1 MVRNLLNNMV
11 PRRSQKKVMTDI
23 DFQPIFA
30 QKCQIGQLANHMNH
44 FLLKRS
50 PMCGKIIAK
59 ERTQKFLSRAES
71 LTFEWIFLKTS
82 SQN

>member
-1 MVRNLLNNMV
+1 MKIDVYNMV
-11 PRRSQKKVMTDI
+11 LGGSQKKVMTDI

-59 ERTQKFLSRAES
+59 ERPQKFPSRAEI
-71 LTFEWIFLKTS
+71 LRFE
-82 SQN
+82 